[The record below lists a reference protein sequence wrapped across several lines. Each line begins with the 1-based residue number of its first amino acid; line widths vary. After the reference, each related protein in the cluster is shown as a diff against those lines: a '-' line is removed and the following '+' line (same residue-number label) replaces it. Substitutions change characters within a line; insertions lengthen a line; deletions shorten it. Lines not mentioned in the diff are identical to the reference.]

1 MITRIFRE
9 FIEATLLA
17 IVIFFVVHGS
27 IQNFRVEGLS
37 MDPALKDGE
46 MVIVNKLVF
55 FRIDVKRLAGLVP
68 FWDVKDKR
76 SFSLFHEPH
85 RGEVV
90 VFNWP
95 VDPERQLVKRV
106 IGVPGDTVEIRSG
119 AVYVTG
125 TPLSE
130 PYIASLHGIRENI
143 GPVEVSEGYYFVMG
157 DNRLHSNDSRDWGLV
172 ARDDI
177 VGKIWLVYWPMARV
191 TIFHAHTLL
200 H

>member
-1 MITRIFRE
+1 MITRVFRE

-17 IVIFFVVHGS
+17 MIIFFVVHGS

-37 MDPALKDGE
+37 MDPALKNGE
-46 MVIVNKLVF
+46 MVIVNKLLY
-55 FRIDVKRLAGLVP
+55 FRIDVKRLASLVP
-68 FWDVKDKR
+68 FWDVKDKK
-76 SFSLFHEPH
+76 SLNLFHEPY

-119 AVYVTG
+119 SVYLTG
-125 TPLSE
+125 IPLRE
-130 PYIASLHGIRENI
+130 PYIASLHAIREDI
-143 GPVEVSEGYYFVMG
+143 GPVKVSEGHYFVMG
-157 DNRLHSNDSRDWGLV
+157 DNRLHSNDSRDWGLI

-177 VGKIWLVYWPMARV
+177 VGKLWLVYWPMTRA
-191 TIFHAHTLL
+191 TIVHTPMLL
-200 H
+200 N

>member
-46 MVIVNKLVF
+46 MVIVNKLLY

>member
-9 FIEATLLA
+9 FVEATLLA
-17 IVIFFVVHGS
+17 IVIFFIVHGS

-37 MDPALKDGE
+37 MDPALKNGE
-46 MVIVNKLVF
+46 MVIVNKLLYY
-55 FRIDVKRLAGLVP
+55 RIDIKRLASLVP

-76 SFSLFHEPH
+76 SLSLFHEPH

-119 AVYVTG
+119 SVYVTG
-125 TPLSE
+125 IPLRE

-143 GPVEVSEGYYFVMG
+143 GPVKVSEGYYFVMG

-191 TIFHAHTLL
+191 TIFDPHILFH
-200 H
+200 

>member
-1 MITRIFRE
+1 M
-9 FIEATLLA
+9 
-17 IVIFFVVHGS
+17 
-27 IQNFRVEGLS
+27 
-37 MDPALKDGE
+37 
-46 MVIVNKLVF
+46 
-55 FRIDVKRLAGLVP
+55 
-68 FWDVKDKR
+68 
-76 SFSLFHEPH
+76 
-85 RGEVV
+85 
-90 VFNWP
+90 
-95 VDPERQLVKRV
+95 
-106 IGVPGDTVEIRSG
+106 
-119 AVYVTG
+119 YVTG

>member
-1 MITRIFRE
+1 
-9 FIEATLLA
+9 
-17 IVIFFVVHGS
+17 
-27 IQNFRVEGLS
+27 

-46 MVIVNKLVF
+46 MVIVNKLLY